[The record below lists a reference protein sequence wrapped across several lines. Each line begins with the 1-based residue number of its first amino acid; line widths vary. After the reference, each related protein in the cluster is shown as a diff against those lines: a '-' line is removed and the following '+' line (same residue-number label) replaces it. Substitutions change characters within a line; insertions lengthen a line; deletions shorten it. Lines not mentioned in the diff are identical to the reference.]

1 MKVSFSRDTEYIE
14 VDETV
19 YEGETVTRVIV
30 ANAGRRPVT
39 IVTVRAIR
47 LFPSGGYVELAC
59 KPELQFELK
68 ENQRLVAWTDD
79 ERLDLSEVESFEA
92 RDAVDNAYR
101 KHVATWPN

>member
-1 MKVSFSRDTEYIE
+1 
-14 VDETV
+14 
-19 YEGETVTRVIV
+19 VTRVIV

-68 ENQRLVAWTDD
+68 ENQRLVAWADD

-92 RDAVDNAYR
+92 AMR
-101 KHVATWPN
+101 